1 MRLILFVVFLLLSG
15 CIVSGCAIYQAQT
28 IDEYVA
34 LTKATD
40 GNGCIYIR
48 GNSRPYADVSILS
61 IVAWGKNAPKYDEC
75 LKAVPENA
83 RSLAP

>member
-1 MRLILFVVFLLLSG
+1 MRLILFVVLAVLM
-15 CIVSGCAIYQAQT
+15 SGCAIYQAQT

-34 LTKATD
+34 LTKATE

-75 LKAVPENA
+75 LKAIPPEA
-83 RSLAP
+83 RTLAP